1 MQNDVRTP
9 RADWYA
15 TSGARELKK
24 DSALSYRDY
33 LRRGQSCP
41 TPHFEEDLRQI
52 ELDLPRTGESIRRFL
67 LPERELGD
75 DKAAEG
81 GDDDGEEEELPA
93 HVMAPF
99 LPVLKNILVAYSVGH
114 ADVLCFLLGNMN
126 SKRDEEE
133 AFWVYASV
141 VESLRLTNEPCDITI
156 ECFQKTSSRARPN
169 STGFKWYQSPPLA
182 PSTRACLFTPTRYG
196 FLLPPQDCKLY
207 YELVVRKLVPHYPIL
222 AKASTS
228 DGVVIGAASVID
240 VFF

>member
-1 MQNDVRTP
+1 MRNDAMTP

-24 DSALSYRDY
+24 ESALGYRDY
-33 LRRGQSCP
+33 LRCGQSCA
-41 TPHFEEDLRQI
+41 TPDFEEDLRQI

-75 DKAAEG
+75 DKTAEG
-81 GDDDGEEEELPA
+81 EGDDDGEEEDLPA
-93 HVMAPF
+93 HVMAPI

-141 VESLRLTNEPCDITI
+141 VESLRLTNER
-156 ECFQKTSSRARPN
+156 SM
-169 STGFKWYQSPPLA
+169 
-182 PSTRACLFTPTRYG
+182 
-196 FLLPPQDCKLY
+196 PQ
-207 YELVVRKLVPHYPIL
+207 
-222 AKASTS
+222 
-228 DGVVIGAASVID
+228 
-240 VFF
+240 